1 MVIKLKAETYKKK
14 IVQDMKSIG
23 TYKPEFNK
31 IIDNLANIYE
41 DMDTARDQFKKSG
54 GNIVVKHTN
63 KNGSTNIVKNPFFLA
78 IEGLQNNILMYNREL
93 GLTPAGYRKIKGEA
107 AIPEEKRKGI
117 ASILE
122 EIKL

>member
-1 MVIKLKAETYKKK
+1 MIKLKAETYKKK

-107 AIPEEKRKGI
+107 AIPEEKRKGL
-117 ASILE
+117 ATILA
-122 EIKL
+122 EIKV